1 MLPAYPQTIVAA
13 FHGGGAF
20 SDFIGNGVV
29 STFPN
34 AEFCVFPDG
43 LGYPVHILQ
52 VLDTIEKHYIE
63 QPETPV
69 VVIIDSKTWD
79 PISRIVNL
87 TLTFNND
94 GYGGDLQGSYWYNVM
109 ITEDNI
115 IASHYT
121 RPHCSTPN
129 SIYGPDADTL
139 YDNDWVTRKLLYLSE
154 GRFLVG
160 PTWPDQQEITII
172 DTINISQAWAAEN
185 CNIVVNVYK
194 KADSLSLYQ
203 SPVMQ
208 AIKEPLMDLSGLSDH
223 TFVENDII
231 EVFPNPAANI
241 TNIHFALLNNEKC
254 SLDVYDFNGKKMK
267 SLVQGNI
274 KKGLYNIELQ
284 TDEIAGGTY
293 MIVLKTSK

>member
-52 VLDTIEKHYIE
+52 ILDTIEKHYIE

-69 VVIIDSKTWD
+69 VVKIDSKTWD

-94 GYGGDLQGSYWYNVM
+94 SYGSDLQGNYRYNVM

-129 SIYGPDADTL
+129 TIYGPDADTL
-139 YDNDWVTRKLLYLSE
+139 YDNDWVTRKLLYMSE
-154 GRFLVG
+154 GKYLVG
-160 PTWPDQQEITII
+160 PTWPYQQEITIS
-172 DTINISQAWAAEN
+172 DTINISQAWVAEN
-185 CNIVVNVYK
+185 CNCLLYTSDA
-194 KADSLSLYQ
+194 ADEYQ
-203 SPVMQ
+203 RV
-208 AIKEPLMDLSGLSDH
+208 
-223 TFVENDII
+223 
-231 EVFPNPAANI
+231 
-241 TNIHFALLNNEKC
+241 
-254 SLDVYDFNGKKMK
+254 
-267 SLVQGNI
+267 
-274 KKGLYNIELQ
+274 
-284 TDEIAGGTY
+284 
-293 MIVLKTSK
+293 